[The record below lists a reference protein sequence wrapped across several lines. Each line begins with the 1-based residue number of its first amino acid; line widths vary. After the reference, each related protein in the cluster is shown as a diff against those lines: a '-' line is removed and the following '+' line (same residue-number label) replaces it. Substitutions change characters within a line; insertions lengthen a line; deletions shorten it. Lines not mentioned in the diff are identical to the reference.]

1 LEVVVDEMVV
11 RELGPGAELG
21 ELALL
26 TGGRRSA
33 SARARRDCT
42 LLALSRS
49 HFMSTLEES
58 SATAVAVATALA
70 EALATSRPPE
80 PAGGEPATVIGVVG
94 LRTGDP
100 AGVVGRTLAD
110 GLSKHC
116 DVLLST
122 GLTAQELAAA
132 EEHHDRV
139 VLVAESDNGDEGDWW
154 RACLRQSD
162 RVVVVAEANSEPPAS
177 WNGPAQPDLVLVG
190 HPPTSAALSA
200 WTRVI
205 RPWQIVAVR
214 EPTDELTAL
223 VAALAGRSVGLVLAG
238 GGARAMAHIGVLRE
252 LEESGITVH
261 RVAGTSLGAVV
272 AAAHALG
279 MDGETLHEL
288 HHQAF
293 VQTNPFNDYTFP
305 SRALTKGRRTPE
317 MLRRYLGSDTLI
329 ESLPRLFRCV
339 SVDLTAR
346 DVVVH
351 RDGLLWEAV
360 AASARLPILTPP
372 LLHDG
377 KLLVDGTVLDNL
389 PVGTLLERDEGPIVA
404 VNIGSGDR
412 PSPSGE
418 APRIPGLGDTLLRLM
433 TLGGQGTAQ
442 RARAQGAFVIT
453 PPSLGVG
460 MLEFHQLDRM
470 VEAGRMA
477 ARALLEA
484 TGGDL
489 NSPQLRSATSDP
501 ADVEEPRLSLGPATV
516 HARRI

>member
-1 LEVVVDEMVV
+1 
-11 RELGPGAELG
+11 
-21 ELALL
+21 
-26 TGGRRSA
+26 
-33 SARARRDCT
+33 
-42 LLALSRS
+42 
-49 HFMSTLEES
+49 
-58 SATAVAVATALA
+58 
-70 EALATSRPPE
+70 
-80 PAGGEPATVIGVVG
+80 
-94 LRTGDP
+94 
-100 AGVVGRTLAD
+100 
-110 GLSKHC
+110 
-116 DVLLST
+116 
-122 GLTAQELAAA
+122 
-132 EEHHDRV
+132 
-139 VLVAESDNGDEGDWW
+139 
-154 RACLRQSD
+154 
-162 RVVVVAEANSEPPAS
+162 
-177 WNGPAQPDLVLVG
+177 
-190 HPPTSAALSA
+190 
-200 WTRVI
+200 
-205 RPWQIVAVR
+205 
-214 EPTDELTAL
+214 
-223 VAALAGRSVGLVLAG
+223 
-238 GGARAMAHIGVLRE
+238 
-252 LEESGITVH
+252 
-261 RVAGTSLGAVV
+261 
-272 AAAHALG
+272 
-279 MDGETLHEL
+279 
-288 HHQAF
+288 
-293 VQTNPFNDYTFP
+293 
-305 SRALTKGRRTPE
+305 

-412 PSPSGE
+412 PSPSGG